1 MIQVEGFTKRYG
13 QRVAVDNLTF
23 HAERGEIVG
32 FLGPNGAGKTTTM
45 RVLTGYMPASE
56 GKVVVAGYD
65 VFTQSLEARKH
76 TGYLPESV
84 PLYTDM
90 SVWQYLDY
98 MAELRQVPHRDDR
111 VEEVMA
117 AVHMSDRANSIIG
130 NLSKGMRQRVG
141 LAQALVHKP
150 DVLILDEPTIGLD
163 PAQVRDV
170 RELIQEIGKDRTVL
184 LSTHILSEAQAI
196 CNRVLIIN
204 KGKIV
209 AEDAPDKLRS
219 RLSGGDRIGVKVDG
233 DGAGLVDT
241 LNKVSGVAAVRTVK
255 DGDYE
260 VETVSGTNIRPDLA
274 RAVVNGGWGLIEM
287 KSLGMSLEE
296 IYLQLIQTEQ
306 DDEAAENAPEVEEV
320 KDVDVKEGSDA

>member
-1 MIQVEGFTKRYG
+1 MIQVEGLTKRYG
-13 QRVAVDNLTF
+13 QRLAIDNLSF
-23 HAERGEIVG
+23 NAERGEIVG

-45 RVLTGYMPASE
+45 RILTGYMPASE
-56 GKVVVAGYD
+56 GKAVVAGYD
-65 VFTQSLEARKH
+65 VFTHSLEARER

-98 MAELRQVPHRDDR
+98 MAELRHVPDRDDR
-111 VEEVMA
+111 VEEVME
-117 AVHMSDRANSIIG
+117 AVHMADRANSLIG

-141 LAQALVHKP
+141 LAQALVHRP
-150 DVLILDEPTIGLD
+150 EVLILDEPTIGLD

-170 RELIQEIGKDRTVL
+170 RELIQSIGKDRTVM
-184 LSTHILSEAQAI
+184 LSTHILSEAQAM

-209 AEDAPDKLRS
+209 AEDSPDKLRT
-219 RLSGGDRIGVKVDG
+219 RLSGGDRIGLKVAG
-233 DGAGLVDT
+233 DGAGLPEA
-241 LNKVSGVAAVRTVK
+241 LNQVSGVTAVRTVK

-260 VETVSGTNIRPDLA
+260 IETVSGGNIRPELA
-274 RAVVNGGWGLIEM
+274 KVVVNGGWGLLEM
-287 KSLGMSLEE
+287 RSLGMSLED

-306 DDEAAENAPEVEEV
+306 AEVEEAV
-320 KDVDVKEGSDA
+320 EPQEEKEDNHA

>member
-1 MIQVEGFTKRYG
+1 
-13 QRVAVDNLTF
+13 
-23 HAERGEIVG
+23 
-32 FLGPNGAGKTTTM
+32 M
-45 RVLTGYMPASE
+45 RILTGYMPASE
-56 GKVVVAGYD
+56 GKAVVAGYD

-98 MAELRQVPHRDDR
+98 MAELRQVPNRDDR
-111 VEEVMA
+111 VEEVME
-117 AVHMSDRANSIIG
+117 AVHMSDRANSLIG

-170 RELIQEIGKDRTVL
+170 RELIQEIGKDRTVM

-219 RLSGGDRIGVKVDG
+219 RLSGGDRIGLKVEG
-233 DGAGLVDT
+233 DGAGLTET
-241 LNKVSGVAAVRTVK
+241 LGKVTGVASVRAVK

-260 VETVSGTNIRPDLA
+260 VETVSGTNIRPELA
-274 RAVVNGGWGLIEM
+274 RAVVNGGWGLLEM
-287 KSLGMSLEE
+287 RSLGMSLEE

-306 DDEAAENAPEVEEV
+306 AEVDENTEAAEPAEVE
-320 KDVDVKEGSDA
+320 DVKEEGTHA